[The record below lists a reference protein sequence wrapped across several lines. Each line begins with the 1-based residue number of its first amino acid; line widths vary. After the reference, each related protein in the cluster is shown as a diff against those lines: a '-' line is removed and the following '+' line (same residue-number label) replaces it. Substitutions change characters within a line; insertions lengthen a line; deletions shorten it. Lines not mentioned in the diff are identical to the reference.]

1 MSDDTTL
8 WCLVEGDDTPF
19 PVLASP
25 TTYIGVLNQYIKEVK
40 ENTLQGVEAAGLNL
54 WKVRYF

>member
-25 TTYIGVLNQYIKEVK
+25 TTYIGVLNQYIKKAK
-40 ENTLQGVEAAGLNL
+40 ENTLQRVQTSDLNL
-54 WKVRYF
+54 WKVHYF